1 MTSGYVIIRVLKIK
15 DNSFLIYL
23 EKMTNYVCAA
33 MIQLSMD
40 SGVTE
45 NLPRVVLKGA
55 ALFTAHD

>member
-23 EKMTNYVCAA
+23 EKMTNYMCAA
-33 MIQLSMD
+33 MIQLSTD